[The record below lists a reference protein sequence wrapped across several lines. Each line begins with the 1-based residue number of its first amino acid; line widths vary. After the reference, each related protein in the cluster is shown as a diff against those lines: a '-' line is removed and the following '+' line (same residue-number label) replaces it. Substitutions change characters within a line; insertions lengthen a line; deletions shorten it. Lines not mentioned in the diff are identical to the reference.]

1 MFNLTNLTLFA
12 DDNVELILPLAH
24 EYQIEKVLDRCESI
38 LMSQA
43 SSVKNFNLAQKYNL
57 RKLQDSNLSYIKR
70 TPVAKLKAAP
80 DFDCL
85 DRELVLSILME
96 KCEKLESNLEGL
108 REVRMV
114 LERKKPT
121 MFPGMHLLCEECTN
135 AREQQVDCMGCMKS
149 CCKKITDIIRN
160 MER

>member
-80 DFDCL
+80 DFDSL

-96 KCEKLESNLEGL
+96 KCEKLEGNLEGL

-149 CCKKITDIIRN
+149 CCKKIIDIIRS